1 MSYILLI
8 FSEYGLDCKTIAS
21 IYNFWIKT
29 AYSYA
34 RNGCFVLTKSLQL
47 LDRNISVSLSD

>member
-1 MSYILLI
+1 MSYILLV
-8 FSEYGLDCKTIAS
+8 FSEYGLDCKTKAS

-34 RNGCFVLTKSLQL
+34 RNGCFVLTKSL
-47 LDRNISVSLSD
+47 